1 MPTTYLAGAIVGMVI
16 LHLLLPLARVVP
28 SPWSYLGV
36 IPLGVGVALNLVADR
51 AFKRAATT
59 VKPFEQPSA
68 LVVTGAFRLSR
79 NPMYLGFVLLLG
91 GLAMLLGSLAPFAI
105 VAAFAV
111 AMDRLFIRLEEPA
124 LAARFGADWLAY
136 RSRVR
141 RWI

>member
-1 MPTTYLAGAIVGMVI
+1 MPTTCLAGAIVGMVI
-16 LHLLLPLARVVP
+16 LHLLLPLGRVVP
-28 SPWSYLGV
+28 PPWSYLGV

-105 VAAFAV
+105 VAGFAV

-124 LAARFGADWLAY
+124 LAARFGAVWLAY